1 MAVSEVEIPWEVM
14 SYLVDLVKTSDTS
27 LPTLHNLLVATTQNT
42 THLSPD
48 RFAEICSDLLQ
59 HLVRSIVDLGTG
71 PSAIKHDVFLQG
83 LRMLLKAYGVP
94 VEDVAATSLGSGI
107 EDKATTIR

>member
-14 SYLVDLVKTSDTS
+14 SYLVDLVKTSDTN
-27 LPTLHNLLVATTQNT
+27 LATLQDLLVATTQNT
-42 THLSPD
+42 THLSAD
-48 RFAEICSDLLQ
+48 RFAGISGDLLQ
-59 HLVRSIVDLGTG
+59 HLVRSIIELGTG
-71 PSAIKHDVFLQG
+71 PSAIKHEVFLQG

-94 VEDVAATSLGSGI
+94 AEDVAATSLGYGI

>member
-14 SYLVDLVKTSDTS
+14 SYLVDLIKTSDTN
-27 LPTLHNLLVATTQNT
+27 LATLQDLLVATTQNT
-42 THLSPD
+42 THLSAD

-59 HLVRSIVDLGTG
+59 HLVRSIVELGTG
-71 PSAIKHDVFLQG
+71 PSAIKYEVFLQG

-94 VEDVAATSLGSGI
+94 AEEVAATSLESGI
-107 EDKATTIR
+107 EDRATTIR